1 MKTFADVRKSK
12 STEKII
18 DGIKVKFLNDPKGIA
33 VHIEGDKLDVYPDM
47 QKAVKMANE
56 FIRQLKGTE

>member
-18 DGIKVKFLNDPKGIA
+18 DGIKVKFQNDPKGIA